1 MKATRYPTTVEEGKV
16 LQSDKITA
24 LYCRLSQE
32 DMSSGESMSIQ
43 NQKKILKEYA
53 DANQFI
59 NTRFFVDD
67 GFSGVSFQREAL
79 QQMLAEVEAGNVS
92 TVIVKDLSRLGRDY
106 LKTGELIE
114 IVFPE
119 NNVRFLALSDNVDSA
134 RGDEEF
140 TGLRNWFNDFYA
152 RDTSKKIRAVKKNQ
166 AQSGKRTNGS
176 YPYGYIPNPEDRHH
190 LIPDPETAPV
200 VQLIFEMFTT
210 GKRMCEIRKR
220 LFDEKHLTPYSLRFQ
235 RGNAFGNGSA
245 EYPYSWNERTLYD
258 MLSRREYLGHTY
270 TAKSH
275 RISYKIKRKVA
286 HNLDEQYEF
295 LNTHKALIDEETFQ
309 IAQKRISERNRPC
322 RDDKIDMFSG
332 LLFCKDCQR
341 RMYAQRGVG
350 TPNRKHSYVCGTY
363 RNTSKTGF
371 KCTMHYIR
379 KEVLEELVLADIQ
392 RVFRYITENKA
403 EFLAHA
409 KNKYEKQLEKST
421 AKARQEYNRGKAR
434 LLELDTIFRRLYED
448 QIFGK
453 ITEAQFSSMT
463 GSYTEE
469 RETLTARTAELERLL
484 KQSDEQKSNATA
496 FVKIVEK
503 YESIDE
509 LNFELLHEFIDKI
522 FISEV
527 DKAICTREIEI
538 LYSYVGD
545 VESGEK
551 PTREDYFRQGVGQ
564 GACLM
569 KSIVI

>member
-1 MKATRYPTTVEEGKV
+1 MKATRYLATVKEGNV

-43 NQKKILKEYA
+43 NQKKILKEFA
-53 DANQFI
+53 DANHFF

-67 GFSGVSFQREAL
+67 GFSGVSFQREGL
-79 QQMLAEVEAGNVS
+79 LQMLAEVETGNVS
-92 TVIVKDLSRLGRDY
+92 AVIVKDLSRLGRDY

-119 NNVRFLALSDNVDSA
+119 NNVRFIALSDNVDSA

-166 AQSGKRTNGS
+166 AQNGKRTNGS
-176 YPYGYIPNPEDRHH
+176 YPYGYIPNPENRHH
-190 LIPDPETAPV
+190 LVPDPETAHV

-210 GKRMCEIRKR
+210 GARMCDIRRR
-220 LFDEKHLTPYSLRFQ
+220 LFEEKHLTPYSLRLQ
-235 RGNAFGNGSA
+235 RGRSFGNGTG

-258 MLSRREYLGHTY
+258 MLARREYLGHTY

-275 RISYKIKRKVA
+275 RISYKIKRKVL
-286 HNLDEQYEF
+286 NDPEEQYEF

-309 IAQKRISERNRPC
+309 TAQKRISERNRPC
-322 RDDKIDMFSG
+322 RDDKIDVFSG

-341 RMYAQRGVG
+341 RMYAQRGPG
-350 TPNRKHSYVCGTY
+350 TPKRKSSYVCGTY

-379 KEVLEELVLADIQ
+379 KEVLEELVLVDIQ

-409 KNKYEKQLEKST
+409 KAKYEKGLEKST

-434 LLELDTIFRRLYED
+434 LSELDTIFRRLYED

-453 ITEAQFSSMT
+453 ITEAQFASMA

-469 RETLTARTAELERLL
+469 RETLTTRIAEIERLL
-484 KQSDEQKSNATA
+484 RQSDEQKSNATA
-496 FVKIVEK
+496 FVRIVER
-503 YESIDE
+503 YEGVDE
-509 LNFELLHEFIDKI
+509 LSFELLHEFIDKI

-527 DKAICTREIEI
+527 DKSICTREIEI

-545 VESGEK
+545 VECGEK
-551 PTREDYFRQGVGQ
+551 PTREDYFRKGVGK
-564 GACLM
+564 GAYLM